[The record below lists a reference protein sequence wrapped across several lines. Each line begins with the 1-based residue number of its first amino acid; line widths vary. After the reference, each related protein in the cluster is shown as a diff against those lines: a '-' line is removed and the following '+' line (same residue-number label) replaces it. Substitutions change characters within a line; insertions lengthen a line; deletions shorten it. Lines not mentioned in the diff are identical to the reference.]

1 MHATRNG
8 HLDVAAYL
16 LTCDWVVSRSSEEVE
31 LSEAAQQALVA
42 AAAQGHNEV
51 SAHQVFFSVI
61 EQIDN
66 MLKKLTRDV
75 VLVIN

>member
-1 MHATRNG
+1 MLSHLFVVCNRCALVHATRNG

-51 SAHQVFFSVI
+51 S
-61 EQIDN
+61 
-66 MLKKLTRDV
+66 TP
-75 VLVIN
+75 